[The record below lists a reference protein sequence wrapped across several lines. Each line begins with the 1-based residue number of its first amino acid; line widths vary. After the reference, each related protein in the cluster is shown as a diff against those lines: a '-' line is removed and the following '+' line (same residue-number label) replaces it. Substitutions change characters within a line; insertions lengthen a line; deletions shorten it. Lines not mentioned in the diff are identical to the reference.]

1 MNCVQRP
8 PSAVV
13 SHDVST
19 SHGNQHDLEDW
30 YDCNPRRYV
39 RSKQSLS
46 HFRGWL
52 GPRERNCKKAGF
64 RAWVLWNIA
73 THSFSPLFLL
83 HHKLSSHQIRFLIIF
98 HIHLFHFTFYTSRTF
113 CLTLFIYPFTSSFV
127 LSRTFHLAL
136 FIILCHRL

>member
-1 MNCVQRP
+1 M
-8 PSAVV
+8 
-13 SHDVST
+13 
-19 SHGNQHDLEDW
+19 
-30 YDCNPRRYV
+30 CNDHHLQLFRMMFQLPMETNTTWRIGTTVIPEGTYC
-39 RSKQSLS
+39 KQILS